1 MKLHSIILLLALTVA
16 VQAEKPRWRYPAVSC
31 PQLAEAPVVDGK
43 VRNAEWLAAA
53 QYTTLLR
60 QTWRAGYALETRV
73 VWYLGYTP
81 EKLYLAFK
89 IYRPEQAVTP
99 NATTSGEGKNY
110 LNEVY
115 ADDCVELL
123 LDVGGRGVNAF
134 DLALNARGDYSDYRI
149 APNDR
154 YEWNLA
160 SLDYKARVTS
170 FGWEGEL
177 ALDFKTLGIAAP
189 KGGERWGIDFVVN
202 EKTPGD
208 RVAGF
213 SAVTNTE
220 SWMRPARFGVLNFL
234 RAGAPVVRVEQ
245 FGPDSEGGGIDLTV
259 SGSEARTEA
268 ELYRETSPVAF
279 FRELDAGGGSDQTAK
294 KLIDRYF
301 SRMDRTTDDLKPAA
315 GMPRRRFSLMRTL
328 EPGRYLVRGQVTAPD
343 GTVLFSR
350 VMPFRVEP
358 PVKVELRNFF
368 LSDDSVE
375 AEVDL
380 ANLPGRSSGKVRAE
394 LLIDGKSIGNG
405 EREYR
410 NVSMVRIPLSA
421 KAVPPGRNFEL
432 RVTVTDGNKPP
443 LTLSLPEK
451 RPAAPAWR
459 NFGRTVPNRVP
470 APWAPLA
477 GKNGVL
483 TTATGKISFRDDA
496 LLPRQMIAGNK
507 ALFAALPQLTA
518 RTADGRTI
526 SLDTG
531 KRTALH
537 GDGFAMQYE
546 FNGEAVGGV
555 RLNGTARYEFD
566 GFGWYDFTLNTG
578 SETPEWKELYLDFPL
593 KREHA
598 VFFNHSYQGTHPFR
612 FSDHGNWDR
621 LPEKGLKLKFV
632 YGLWL
637 GDCER
642 GLSFAWESDRNWDNA
657 DSPGAVEIIR
667 QGERTIVRFH
677 LIGKTRRLGNG
688 TAFSFGIQPTP
699 VKPIQARTFTDV
711 VCNYNAP
718 HPWESAKTYDAW
730 KRSVIGQIGKMG
742 GNWGIFFNN
751 IGSHFGHIVPPSP
764 LVKKRLAEAAK
775 LSRDAGV
782 RTVIYSA
789 WAFNAEVPELKPYMY
804 DMVRLPLGD
813 WRGTW
818 GNGLYKQCPGGAW
831 SDMFLAGVADLADSC
846 GIDGVYTDQ
855 LTELSSCINL
865 HHGCGYRTADGTV
878 RPTFPVRKMRELHR
892 RLYTL
897 LESRR
902 GENDFMIYSHN
913 SSQPVFPPV
922 DAFISRR
929 CYAETFTHKPSTLG
943 QVFNLDR
950 ICAGYNP
957 AATGIASEITW
968 WNGFH
973 KTISNNNAMASVALV
988 GGGVKGVVGHFL
1000 LPTFREGYAQNEH
1013 AELGLARALRALDR
1027 DHLQFIPFFRSK
1039 GLADS
1044 GSGKSRAALWID
1056 RKNKQAV
1063 AVVSN
1068 LLNGG
1073 AISDA
1078 VTLRPGFPVRNV
1090 TDAVTKERIAVDS
1103 AGTVRL
1109 EIPQDSYRVLI
1120 VK

>member
-1 MKLHSIILLLALTVA
+1 MKLRSILLLVALAAA
-16 VQAEKPRWRYPAVSC
+16 VQAGKPQWRYPVISC
-31 PQLAEAPVVDGK
+31 PLLPAAPVIDGK
-43 VRNAEWLAAA
+43 VRNADWLAAA

-73 VWYLGYTP
+73 VWYLGYTS
-81 EKLYLAFK
+81 EKLYMAFK
-89 IYRPEQAVTP
+89 VYRPEQAITP

-123 LDVGGRGVNAF
+123 LDVGGKGVNAF
-134 DLALNARGDYSDYRI
+134 DLALNACGDYSDYRI

-154 YEWNLA
+154 YEWNLE

-177 ALDFKTLGIAAP
+177 ALDFKTLGVAAP
-189 KGGERWGIDFVVN
+189 KAGESWGIDFVVN

-234 RAGAPVVRVEQ
+234 GSGSPVVRVEQ
-245 FGPDSEGGGIDLTV
+245 FGPDGGRGGFELTV
-259 SGSEARTEA
+259 AGSGARAEA
-268 ELYRETSPVAF
+268 ELYRETSPAAF
-279 FRELDAGGGSDQTAK
+279 FRELDAKGGTDEAAK
-294 KLIDRYF
+294 ALIGKHFTPVDRA
-301 SRMDRTTDDLKPAA
+301 MDDLTREA
-315 GMPRRRFSLMRTL
+315 GVTRRRFSLMRPL
-328 EPGRYLVRGQVTAPD
+328 EPGRYLVRGTVTAPD

-350 VMPFRVEP
+350 AMPFRVEP

-380 ANLPGRSSGKVRAE
+380 TNLPGRSSGKVRAE
-394 LLIDGKSIGNG
+394 LLLDGRSVGDG

-410 NVSMVRIPLSA
+410 GSAAVRIPLSA
-421 KAVPPGRNFEL
+421 KAVPSERNFEL
-432 RVTVTDGNKPP
+432 QITVTDGSKPP
-443 LTLSLPEK
+443 LAVTLPEK
-451 RPAAPAWR
+451 RPAAPRWL
-459 NFGRTVPNRVP
+459 NFGKTVLNRVP
-470 APWAPLA
+470 APWKPLA
-477 GKNGVL
+477 ADNNAL
-483 TTATGKISFRDDA
+483 TVTTGTISFSDDA
-496 LLPRQMIAGNK
+496 LLPRQMIA
-507 ALFAALPQLTA
+507 AEQRLFAAPPRLTA
-518 RTADGRTI
+518 RTPAGRTVQ
-526 SLDTG
+526 LDMG

-546 FNGEAVGGV
+546 FNGEGADGV
-555 RLNGTARYEFD
+555 SLNGSARYEFD
-566 GFGWYDFTLNTG
+566 GFGWYDFTLDAG
-578 SETPEWKELYLDFPL
+578 SGAPEWSELYLDFPL

-612 FSDHGNWDR
+612 FSDHGDWDR
-621 LPEKGLKLKFV
+621 LPEDGLKLKFV

-637 GDCER
+637 GDYER
-642 GLSFAWESDRNWDNA
+642 GLSFAWESDRNWDDA
-657 DSPGAVEIIR
+657 DAPGAVEIIR
-667 QGERTIVRFH
+667 QGENTVVRFH
-677 LIGKTRRLGNG
+677 LIRKARKLSGK
-688 TAFSFGIQPTP
+688 TAFSFGLQPTP

-711 VCNYNAP
+711 VSNYNAP
-718 HPWESAKTYDAW
+718 HPWESGKTYEAW
-730 KRSVIGQIGKMG
+730 KRAMIGQAGKMG

-764 LVKKRLAEAAK
+764 LVEKRLAEAAK

-789 WAFNAEVPELKPYMY
+789 WAFNGEVPELKPYMY

-831 SDMFLAGVADLADSC
+831 SDMFLAGVSDLADRC
-846 GIDGVYTDQ
+846 GIDGIYTDQ
-855 LTELSSCINL
+855 LTELSSCVNL
-865 HHGCGYRTADGTV
+865 HHGCGYRAADGTV
-878 RPTFPVRKMRELHR
+878 RPTFPIRKMRELHR

-897 LESRR
+897 LEGKR

-913 SSQPVFPPV
+913 SSQPVFTPV

-929 CYAETFTHKPSTLG
+929 CYAETFTHKPTTLG

-957 AATGIASEITW
+957 SATGIASEITW

-988 GGGVKGVVGHFL
+988 GGGVKGVIGHFL

-1013 AELGLARALRALDR
+1013 AELGLARALRTLDR
-1027 DHLQFIPFFRSK
+1027 EHTQFVPFFRSK
-1039 GLADS
+1039 ELAAS
-1044 GSGKSRAALWID
+1044 ASGKSRSALWID
-1056 RKNKQAV
+1056 RVGNQAV

-1073 AISDA
+1073 AIADT
-1078 VTLRPGFPVRNV
+1078 VTLRPGFPVREV
-1090 TDAVTKERIAVDS
+1090 TDAVTKERIEVD
-1103 AGTVRL
+1103 GTGAVRL